1 LQRQVDF
8 AFNTLVVE
16 TRFIEHLIAYRSE
29 YDELREFALEFK
41 GRSQAKL
48 EKLFDRLVERTELP
62 DFLDDYAYAYVFEG
76 YDPLP
81 ENE

>member
-1 LQRQVDF
+1 LQLQVDF
-8 AFNTLVVE
+8 DSNNSAVE

-29 YDELREFALEFK
+29 YDELREYALEFRD
-41 GRSQAKL
+41 RSQAKL

-62 DFLDDYAYAYVFEG
+62 DYLDDYAYSYVFEG

>member
-1 LQRQVDF
+1 MEIL
-8 AFNTLVVE
+8 
-16 TRFIEHLIAYRSE
+16 FIEHLIAYRSE
-29 YDELREFALEFK
+29 YDELREYALEF
-41 GRSQAKL
+41 GDHSRSKL

-62 DFLDDYAYAYVFEG
+62 DFLDDYAYSYVFEG